1 MTASYNTRS
10 EAHPLSTR
18 ADPELEAAIED
29 AARTILAAH
38 HVVALVGAGLSAES
52 GVPTFRGPDGLW
64 TKHGEPDL
72 RDYDRF
78 RQDPAKWWQMR
89 LERSNTLGELVEALN
104 NALPNEGHFALKDME
119 DDGILKHIITQNI
132 DNLHQIAGSRAITEI
147 HGNRTKLRC
156 IECSARWPL
165 DEFPM
170 DELPPHCPE
179 CGGIVKGDTVMFG
192 EPIPQ
197 DALDECILQSRLC
210 DCMLLIGTSAVV
222 YPAAGFPVE
231 VYQAGGH
238 LIEVNPNETPLT
250 ELSHVVLRAPA
261 GAVLPRVVER
271 VRELLE

>member
-1 MTASYNTRS
+1 
-10 EAHPLSTR
+10 LSTLIN
-18 ADPELEAAIED
+18 PQLEAAIDE
-29 AARTILAAH
+29 AARTIAAAR

-78 RQDPAKWWQMR
+78 RQDPGKWWQQR
-89 LERSNTLGELVEALN
+89 LERTNTLGELVEALN
-104 NALPNEGHFALKDME
+104 NAIPNEGHFALKDME
-119 DDGILKHIITQNI
+119 DDGVLKHIITQNI

-156 IECSARWPL
+156 IECSTRWPL

-192 EPIPQ
+192 EPIPR
-197 DALDECILQSRLC
+197 DALDECVQQAGLC
-210 DCMLLIGTSAVV
+210 DCMLLVGTSAVV

-231 VYQAGGH
+231 VYQAGGR

-250 ELSHVVLRAPA
+250 ELSHIVLRAPA

>member
-1 MTASYNTRS
+1 MQPS
-10 EAHPLSTR
+10 
-18 ADPELEAAIED
+18 LEAAIEQ
-29 AARTILAAH
+29 AAQVISAAH

-64 TKHGEPDL
+64 IKHGEPDL
-72 RDYDRF
+72 RDYERF
-78 RQDPAKWWQMR
+78 RQDPAKWWQQR
-89 LERSNTLGELVEALN
+89 LERTNTLGELVETLN
-104 NALPNEGHFALKDME
+104 NAIPNEGHFALKDLE
-119 DDGILKHIITQNI
+119 DDGVLKHIITQNI

-156 IECSARWPL
+156 IECSQRWPL

-170 DELPPHCPE
+170 DAMPPHCPE

-192 EPIPQ
+192 EPIPR
-197 DALDECILQSRLC
+197 DALDECIAQTSRC

-222 YPAAGFPVE
+222 YPAAGFPLA
-231 VYQAGGH
+231 VYQNGGQ

-250 ELSHVVLRAPA
+250 EISRVVLRAPA
-261 GAVLPRVVER
+261 GKALPRVVER